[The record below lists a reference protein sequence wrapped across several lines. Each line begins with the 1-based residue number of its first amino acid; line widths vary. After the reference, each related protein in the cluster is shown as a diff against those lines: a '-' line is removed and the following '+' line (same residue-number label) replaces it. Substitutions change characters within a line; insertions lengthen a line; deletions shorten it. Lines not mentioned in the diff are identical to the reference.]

1 MGKSRGS
8 RGRYRGVAE
17 YLQVLTPSSPSGDI
31 GCAPDNA
38 GCSAGG
44 AYLAYLEED
53 WLAEAGERLLQQA
66 AADAHQ
72 AAPGAFL
79 TTWR

>member
-1 MGKSRGS
+1 M
-8 RGRYRGVAE
+8 AE

-44 AYLAYLEED
+44 AYWAYLEEEEEEEEEKEEEEE
-53 WLAEAGERLLQQA
+53 EASPDPKFRKSGS
-66 AADAHQ
+66 
-72 AAPGAFL
+72 
-79 TTWR
+79 